1 MGKSGGV
8 RRSQGESGGGVLAL
22 PDSSRLPPTPPNFS
36 PGFTLVGV
44 VVAIAILTILIAGVG
59 PSVYAVVQR
68 DKEAEL
74 IFRGRQYA
82 RAIQLFQ
89 RRYGRLPTSLKEM
102 AESKPRTLRRK
113 YKEPMCNCD
122 DWQLIIAG
130 TPDAVPPGS
139 TGGLPGPGRSGS
151 GSGNRPPSTYTGIF
165 PTPQGGPDAPPP
177 TPGFPS
183 LFGTPTNQVV
193 GPIVGVRSKVH
204 KRGFRQWRD
213 LDYYDEW
220 KFIAG
225 DADKDLAGGRVFTG
239 APGAPTTP
247 APGR

>member
-1 MGKSGGV
+1 VTG
-8 RRSQGESGGGVLAL
+8 RRRAA
-22 PDSSRLPPTPPNFS
+22 
-36 PGFTLVGV
+36 GFTLVGV
-44 VVAIAILTILIAGVG
+44 VVAIAILTILIAAVG

-68 DKEAEL
+68 DKEMEL

-82 RAIQLFQ
+82 RAVQFFQ
-89 RRYGRLPTSLKEM
+89 RRFGRLPTSLRELTE
-102 AESKPRTLRRK
+102 ARPRMLRK
-113 YKEPMCNCD
+113 KFKDPMCNCD

-139 TGGLPGPGRSGS
+139 GGGSGLPGPGRSALPPGA
-151 GSGNRPPSTYTGIF
+151 GNRPPGTYTGMF
-165 PTPQGGPDAPPP
+165 PTPPGGPDAPPP

-204 KRGFRQWRD
+204 KRGYRKWRE

-225 DADKDLAGGRVFTG
+225 DADKDVGGGRVF
-239 APGAPTTP
+239 APGAPGGPGGPGSVTTP
-247 APGR
+247 RR